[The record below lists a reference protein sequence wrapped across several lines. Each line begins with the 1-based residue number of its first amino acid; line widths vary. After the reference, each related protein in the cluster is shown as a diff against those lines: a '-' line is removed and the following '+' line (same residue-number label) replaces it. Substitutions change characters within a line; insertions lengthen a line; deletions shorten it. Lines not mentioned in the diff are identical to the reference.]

1 MKTLSYLSAFL
12 ISLFLF
18 TTFSACGE
26 QIGDES
32 LIVHWTNVPKGK
44 FPHDTIRLSI
54 PAQGGEY
61 TLVGD
66 SHEVLIYKNRN
77 HDFDSV
83 IESPM
88 TLPTKNILSD
98 TAIAKNITV
107 MLHRNRTKKMATLQ
121 IKALPNPTT
130 TAIRLKLIVSIFPVS
145 EDRFVIT
152 QEPMTTTEGKNRSG
166 NNMK

>member
-1 MKTLSYLSAFL
+1 
-12 ISLFLF
+12 
-18 TTFSACGE
+18 
-26 QIGDES
+26 
-32 LIVHWTNVPKGK
+32 
-44 FPHDTIRLSI
+44 
-54 PAQGGEY
+54 
-61 TLVGD
+61 
-66 SHEVLIYKNRN
+66 
-77 HDFDSV
+77 
-83 IESPM
+83 
-88 TLPTKNILSD
+88 
-98 TAIAKNITV
+98 